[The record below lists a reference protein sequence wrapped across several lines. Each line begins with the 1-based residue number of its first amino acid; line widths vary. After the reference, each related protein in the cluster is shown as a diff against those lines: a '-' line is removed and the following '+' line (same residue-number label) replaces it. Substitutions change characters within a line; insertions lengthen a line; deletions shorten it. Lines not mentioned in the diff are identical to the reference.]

1 MRSDEFKSTELNVH
15 WLPGMGADRRLFTK
29 IQVQKV
35 NHHYHEWRHLPGA
48 QTLSDYAEWLAS
60 QIQTTNN
67 VYIGSSMGGMMATEL
82 MRVKPADHLI
92 LLSAPIGRH
101 EFPPLL
107 KNLSAIRI
115 GRWFSPRQM
124 HKLNRMANTFMGF
137 KSKEDQALFFEM
149 LEGYGPDFLHFAVNA
164 ILDWKPTEFTFPYV
178 QVIGGDDKLFKS
190 QKMAQPI
197 VLPGAGHFMT
207 WEKPEDLSAIIQK
220 EIDRVIETKQLEV
233 RSRT

>member
-1 MRSDEFKSTELNVH
+1 MRSDEFKSPEVNVH

-35 NHHYHEWRHLPGA
+35 NHHYHEWRHLPEA
-48 QTLSDYAEWLAS
+48 KSLSDYAEWLAS
-60 QIQTTNN
+60 QIQTTDN

-92 LLSAPIGRH
+92 LLSAPTGRH
-101 EFPPLL
+101 EFPLLL

-115 GRWFSPRQM
+115 GRWFTPRQM
-124 HKLNRMANTFMGF
+124 HALNRMANTFMGF
-137 KSKEDQALFFEM
+137 KSEEDKALFFEM

-164 ILDWKPTEFTFPYV
+164 ILDWKPAAINHPYV
-178 QVIGGDDKLFKS
+178 QIVGGDDRLFKS
-190 QKMAQPI
+190 HKMRSPI

-207 WEKPEDLSAIIQK
+207 WEKPEDLSALIQK
-220 EIDRVIETKQLEV
+220 EIDVLIETKRTIV
-233 RSRT
+233 R